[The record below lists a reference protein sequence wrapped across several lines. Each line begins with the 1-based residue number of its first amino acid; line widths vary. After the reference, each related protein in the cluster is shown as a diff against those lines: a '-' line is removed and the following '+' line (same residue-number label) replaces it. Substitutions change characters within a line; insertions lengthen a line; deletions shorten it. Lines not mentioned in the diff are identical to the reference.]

1 MGERLLDTEHIEHN
15 HPLLHDAR
23 QPTRH
28 RILIALKVLG
38 EASAKTL
45 GTHLHLTPMGV
56 RRHLNILRDEGWV
69 DYRVFR
75 HGQGRPT
82 HLYFLTPKAMSLFD
96 QRYAALSVE
105 LLCYLAEEQGEE
117 VVSHLFQRRAERRV
131 KEAQEA
137 LAGLPLE
144 QRVAQ
149 LAAILNRD
157 GYMAEWE
164 KDGEEYC
171 ICEHHCAIQDVAHTF
186 PQACETELTF
196 IRELLPDAT
205 VERERN
211 IVRGDHCCMYRIR
224 PR

>member
-1 MGERLLDTEHIEHN
+1 MDNKIRDAQIEHR
-15 HPLLHDAR
+15 HPLLHNAR
-23 QPTRH
+23 QPTRR

-45 GTHLHLTPMGV
+45 GDYLHLTPMGV
-56 RRHLNILRDEGWV
+56 RRHLNILREEGWV
-69 DYRVFR
+69 DYRTLR

-105 LLCYLAEEQGEE
+105 LLGYLAEEQGEE
-117 VVSHLFQRRAERRV
+117 VVTHLFQRRAERRL
-131 KEAQEA
+131 KEAQDEVS
-137 LAGLPLE
+137 GLPLE
-144 QRVAQ
+144 QRVAR
-149 LAAILNRD
+149 LAVILNRD
-157 GYMAEWE
+157 GYMAEWHRE
-164 KDGEEYC
+164 EEEYI
-171 ICEHHCAIQDVAHTF
+171 ICEHHCAIQEVAHAF

-196 IRELLPDAT
+196 IQEILPDAT
-205 VERERN
+205 VERVQN